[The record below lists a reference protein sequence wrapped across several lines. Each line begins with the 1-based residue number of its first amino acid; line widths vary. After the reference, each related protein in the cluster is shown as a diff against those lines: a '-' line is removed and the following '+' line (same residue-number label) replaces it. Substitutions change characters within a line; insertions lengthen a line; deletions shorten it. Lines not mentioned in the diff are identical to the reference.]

1 MSCLRG
7 FLAAAAAMSALVA
20 AGPAPAIDMSLRPK
34 SLPPLDGSSPARAL
48 SLAAQGRDLI
58 VTASPNERA
67 AAVLSEHRARRLSD
81 TAWLLP
87 GNESRAA
94 IRRLRAIGA
103 FRYAH
108 ANDRLRPNAER
119 ATRGDPKDPTPWWMP
134 QIGANRVTAPPAGFP
149 LTIVDDGI
157 DTTHR
162 EFAARRITF
171 LNDHEIVPLDDFHG
185 TMMASVAAAPLDGV
199 GVAGLYPH
207 ANLRIADTGEGNC
220 STILAA
226 VHAAVAHSPS
236 VINMSWGFSPPT
248 CLAIYDELLR
258 GLAAGSLPVSA
269 TGNMRL
275 QYSLPS
281 VPAIWPH
288 VVTAGS
294 TGLAGRVSYFSSEG
308 MGIDLAAPGEAIM
321 VATPP
326 WYDTSG
332 YVEVE
337 GTSFSAAIVS
347 AASAWLMT
355 RRPMHV
361 TQLAELLRL
370 TARNVGAP
378 GWDQDT
384 GYGILDLPAAL
395 RRPLPAV
402 DALEP
407 NDDVNQVKT
416 SGVFKDAAAPL
427 TRPGLERASVRARL
441 DNQEDPV
448 DVYRLYIPGARK
460 LKFRVVP
467 SSNVDLEVFRAN
479 AHSCY
484 YKNRRHALRGS
495 LVGGSYRPGRAPET
509 YELTNAR
516 SGGRYYY
523 ACVYKRRDLPHT
535 ASYSLTLT
543 TEPTK

>member
-1 MSCLRG
+1 MSCPRG

-20 AGPAPAIDMSLRPK
+20 AGPAPAIDMSLRPQF
-34 SLPPLDGSSPARAL
+34 LPPLDGSSPAKAL

-58 VTASPNERA
+58 VAASPDDRA
-67 AAVLSEHRARRLSD
+67 AATLRAHRARRLAD
-81 TAWLLP
+81 GLWLVP
-87 GNESRAA
+87 GSESAA
-94 IRRLRAIGA
+94 AVRRLRAIGD

-108 ANDRLRPNAER
+108 PNGRLRRDSVN
-119 ATRGDPKDPTPWWMP
+119 GDPIDPTPWWLP
-134 QIGANRVTAPPAGFP
+134 QIGASRLTAPPPGFP

-157 DTTHR
+157 DTTHP
-162 EFAARRITF
+162 EFASRRITF
-171 LNDHEIVPLDDFHG
+171 LNDHEVVRQDDFHG

-199 GVAGLYPH
+199 GVAGVYPQ

-220 STILAA
+220 ASILTA
-226 VHAAVAHSPS
+226 VHAAVSHSPS

-258 GLAAGSLPVSA
+258 GVAAGSLPVSA

-275 QYSLPS
+275 HYTLPS

-288 VVTAGS
+288 VITAGS

-308 MGIDLAAPGEAIM
+308 MGIDLAAPGESIM
-321 VATPP
+321 AATPTWFEP
-326 WYDTSG
+326 SG
-332 YVEVE
+332 YAELE

-347 AASAWLMT
+347 AASAWIAT

-361 TQLAELLRL
+361 TQLTELLRA
-370 TARNVGAP
+370 TARNVGTP
-378 GWDQDT
+378 GWDKDT
-384 GYGILDLPAAL
+384 GYGILDISAAL

-407 NDDVNQVKT
+407 NDDVNQVKAG
-416 SGVFKDAAAPL
+416 GVFKDAAAPL

-441 DNQEDPV
+441 DRREDPV
-448 DVYRLYIPGARK
+448 DVYRVYVPGQRVVR
-460 LKFRVVP
+460 FRLVP

-484 YKNRRHALRGS
+484 YKSRRQALREI
-495 LVGGSYRPGRAPET
+495 LIGGGYRAGRATET
-509 YELTNAR
+509 YELRNKR

-523 ACVYKRRDLPHT
+523 ACAYKPRDVLQT

-543 TEPTK
+543 TEPAE